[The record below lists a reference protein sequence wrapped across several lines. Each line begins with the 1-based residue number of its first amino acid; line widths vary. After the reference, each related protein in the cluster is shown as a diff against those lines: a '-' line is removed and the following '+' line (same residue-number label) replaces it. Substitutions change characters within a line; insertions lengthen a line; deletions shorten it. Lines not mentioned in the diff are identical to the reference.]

1 MQTPT
6 PLEELLDLAA
16 DVLCHDRRTLP
27 AGASGSPFLTLGGGL
42 GQAMRLQA
50 RADEQLGLSLD
61 VAQLLGAAPLT
72 DVLARAVPLA
82 PAPPATTP
90 ACGPRE
96 HPLLPGQLAPLTA
109 QRYVGPGAVHRVL
122 SAELAGPLDLAVLR
136 SALGVLGARH
146 EGLRTAFPQAAR
158 GPVRRVLDACAPP
171 LIVLPELPGA
181 PAANREAA
189 VDAVHARLAQEVER
203 LIGHPDRPPLAFA
216 LTRLGAERHLLSF
229 LCHDA
234 VADAWSAALVWR
246 ELLAD
251 YARAAAGRQ
260 PMPRT
265 SPPTGPPPSP
275 ASTPTTGRAAES
287 VTWTTDR
294 IAERVERIREFPSAL
309 DLTAPGRRPAV
320 FDFRGERLPVALDTE
335 LRDAVD
341 ATAARAG
348 VPHGTVL
355 LAAWALAVG
364 RRSGHEWLLV
374 GAELPRPGAGPA
386 LRTVAP
392 GSTSVPVCCELEGGV
407 DYFLRGVACAFGEAL
422 AHAALDTD
430 ALVRE
435 LGLRGD
441 RSRTPL
447 VQVAFADHDGLLPA
461 RAGAGPLT
469 ARFHHGHLGG
479 ATADAALT
487 VLGWREEP
495 LLALDFAPCALD
507 RAQAT
512 ELAHELRAAL
522 AALAAAGEADPVEDL
537 LPTALAEAPALSLAA
552 SG

>member
-50 RADEQLGLSLD
+50 RADEQLGLTLD

-82 PAPPATTP
+82 PAPPAATP
-90 ACGPRE
+90 AATPDRGPRE
-96 HPLLPGQLAPLTA
+96 QPLLPGQLAPLTA

-146 EGLRTAFPQAAR
+146 EGLRTAFPEVAR
-158 GPVRRVLDACAPP
+158 GPVRRVLDAYAPP

-181 PAANREAA
+181 PAAHREAA
-189 VDAVHARLAQEVER
+189 VDAVHARLAREVER
-203 LIGHPDRPPLAFA
+203 LIGHPDRPPVAFA

-251 YARAAAGRQ
+251 YARAAVGLPPAV
-260 PMPRT
+260 RT
-265 SPPTGPPPSP
+265 AAATPGTDRP
-275 ASTPTTGRAAES
+275 AATATTTAAE
-287 VTWTTDR
+287 R
-294 IAERVERIREFPSAL
+294 NERVERLERIREFPTAL
-309 DLTAPGRRPAV
+309 DLSAPGRRPAV
-320 FDFRGERLPVALDTE
+320 FDFRGERLPVALDAE

-374 GAELPRPGAGPA
+374 GAELPRRGAGPA

-392 GSTSVPVCCELEGGV
+392 GSTNVPVCCELEGGV
-407 DYFLRGVACAFGEAL
+407 DYFLRGVACAVGEAL

-487 VLGWREEP
+487 VLRWREEP

-512 ELAHELRAAL
+512 ELVHELRAAL

-537 LPTALAEAPALSLAA
+537 LPTTLAAAPSLSLAA

>member
-82 PAPPATTP
+82 PAPPAATP
-90 ACGPRE
+90 DREPRE
-96 HPLLPGQLAPLTA
+96 HALLPGQLAPLTA

-136 SALGVLGARH
+136 TALGVLGARH
-146 EGLRTAFPQAAR
+146 EGLRTAFPEAAR
-158 GPVRRVLDACAPP
+158 GPVRRVLDAYAPP

-181 PAANREAA
+181 PAADREAA
-189 VDAVHARLAQEVER
+189 VDAVHARLAREVER
-203 LIGHPDRPPLAFA
+203 LIGHPDRPPVAFA
-216 LTRLGAERHLLSF
+216 LTRLGAQRHLLSF

-260 PMPRT
+260 PA
-265 SPPTGPPPSP
+265 P
-275 ASTPTTGRAAES
+275 APQTTRA
-287 VTWTTDR
+287 TTDR
-294 IAERVERIREFPSAL
+294 AADRPADRPVALPPPALVAERVERIREFPTAL
-309 DLTAPGRRPAV
+309 DLTAPGRRTAV
-320 FDFRGERLPVALDTE
+320 FDFRGERLPVALDAE

-374 GAELPRPGAGPA
+374 GAELPRRSAGPA

-392 GSTSVPVCCELEGGV
+392 GSTNVPVCCELEGGV

-487 VLGWREEP
+487 VLRWHEEP

-537 LPTALAEAPALSLAA
+537 LPTTLAAPSLSLAA

>member
-16 DVLCHDRRTLP
+16 DVLRHDRRTLP

-50 RADEQLGLSLD
+50 RADEQLGLTLD

-72 DVLARAVPLA
+72 DVLAGAVPRA
-82 PAPPATTP
+82 AAPPP
-90 ACGPRE
+90 PPPGPRE
-96 HPLLPGQLAPLTA
+96 LPLLPGQLEPLVA

-122 SAELAGPLDLAVLR
+122 SAELTGPLDPGALR
-136 SALGVLGARH
+136 TALGALGARH
-146 EGLRTAFPQAAR
+146 EGLRTAFPASAR
-158 GPVRRVLDACAPP
+158 GPVRRVLDAHALP
-171 LIVLPELPGA
+171 LITLPELPGA
-181 PAANREAA
+181 PAASRAEA
-189 VDAVHARLAQEVER
+189 VDAVHARLAREVER

-216 LTRLGAERHLLSF
+216 LTRLAAERHLLSF

-251 YARAAAGRQ
+251 YARAAARRQ
-260 PMPRT
+260 PAART
-265 SPPTGPPPSP
+265 APPPPAGPPSAEPP
-275 ASTPTTGRAAES
+275 GQDGRL
-287 VTWTTDR
+287 T
-294 IAERVERIREFPSAL
+294 ERVERIREFPTVV
-309 DLTAPGRRPAV
+309 DLAAPGRRPAV
-320 FDFRGERLPVALDTE
+320 FDFRGERLAVALDPE

-374 GAELPRPGAGPA
+374 GAELPGRRAGAP

-392 GSTSVPVCCELEGGV
+392 GAVTVPVCCELEGGV

-422 AHAALDTD
+422 ACSALDTE

-447 VQVAFADHDGLLPA
+447 TQVTFADHDGLLPA
-461 RAGAGPLT
+461 RATAGPLT

-487 VLGWREEP
+487 VLRWHEEP
-495 LLALDFAPCALD
+495 LLALDFASSVLD
-507 RAQAT
+507 RAQAA
-512 ELAHELRAAL
+512 ELADELRAAL

-537 LPTALAEAPALSLAA
+537 LPTPLTSPSLSAA
-552 SG
+552 TAG

>member
-16 DVLCHDRRTLP
+16 DVLCRDRRTLP

-42 GQAMRLQA
+42 GQALRLQA
-50 RADEQLGLSLD
+50 RADEQLGLLLD
-61 VAQLLGAAPLT
+61 VAQLLGPAPLT
-72 DVLARAVPLA
+72 DVLARAVVPAPAAVRPA
-82 PAPPATTP
+82 PAPGRGARDL
-90 ACGPRE
+90 A
-96 HPLLPGQLAPLTA
+96 LLPGQSAPLTA

-122 SAELAGPLDLAVLR
+122 SAELAGPLDPAALRAALA
-136 SALGVLGARH
+136 GLGARH
-146 EGLRTAFPQAAR
+146 EGLRTAFPVSAA
-158 GPVRRVLDACAPP
+158 GTVRRVLDAYAPP
-171 LIVLPELPGA
+171 LITLPELPGA
-181 PAANREAA
+181 PAASRGAA
-189 VDAVHARLAQEVER
+189 VDAAHARLADEVER
-203 LIGHPDRPPLAFA
+203 LIGHPDRPPFAFV
-216 LTRLGAERHLLSF
+216 LTRLAADRHLLSF

-251 YARAAAGRQ
+251 YARAASGQPPAARSAAPARTEPPAGAE
-260 PMPRT
+260 PLLDA
-265 SPPTGPPPSP
+265 GPL
-275 ASTPTTGRAAES
+275 
-287 VTWTTDR
+287 
-294 IAERVERIREFPSAL
+294 AERIDRIREFPAVV
-309 DLTAPGRRPAV
+309 DLVPPGRRPAV
-320 FDFRGERLPVALDTE
+320 FDFRGERLAVALDTE

-374 GAELPRPGAGPA
+374 GAELPRLRTGAP

-392 GSTSVPVCCELEGGV
+392 GSTTVPVCCELEGGV

-422 AHAALDTD
+422 ACSALDTE

-447 VQVAFADHDGLLPA
+447 TQVSFADHDGLLPA
-461 RAGAGPLT
+461 RAAAGPLT

-487 VLGWREEP
+487 VLRWREEP
-495 LLALDFAPCALD
+495 LLALDFASSVLD
-507 RAQAT
+507 RAQA
-512 ELAHELRAAL
+512 EQLAQELRGAL
-522 AALAAAGEADPVEDL
+522 AALASAGEADPVEDL
-537 LPTALAEAPALSLAA
+537 LPHTLTACVTPLTAAPLSAAA
-552 SG
+552 SA